1 MLPDIPRELAVHPGP
16 FASVYLDVSRDH
28 QGAPREVRLRWE
40 ELARQ
45 LHGQGADPA
54 TVDAVGEAMAEP
66 TGRPGSTGRAV
77 FAAGGRVLLEAEFPG
92 PPRRELARWSLLPH
106 LMPLLTQLPELVPH
120 VVVVLDR
127 KEARVRGID
136 RAGREVLSED
146 QHGTEY
152 PVHKVRGGGSAHLGM
167 QRRIEEV
174 HKDNAKSFAAD
185 IDQAVSR
192 LHAELVVLTGDVQ
205 ARTIV
210 LDALGERSRAIAVQ
224 VSGPGPDDTTTD
236 EDIDE
241 QVGTLAAERAA
252 EHTRRAVETFERER
266 GRGAGL
272 AVTGL
277 GPVIHALQRNQAAT
291 VLLRDDP
298 SSDLLVWVGPEPAQ
312 LALTESDLRGI
323 DAPVLGQ
330 DRADAALVRAIA
342 GTGSEL
348 VLLPHPEA
356 GSDPRRAG
364 SVAGGAKIDQQPEL
378 SDGVGAVLRFSSG
391 VASR

>member
-45 LHGQGADPA
+45 LHGQGADSA
-54 TVDAVGEAMAEP
+54 TVDAVNEAMAEP
-66 TGRPGSTGRAV
+66 TGRPGPTGRAM
-77 FAAGGRVLLEAEFPG
+77 FAAGGRVLLHAEFPG

-106 LMPLLTQLPELVPH
+106 LMPLLAQLPESVPH

-127 KEARVRGID
+127 TEARVRGRD

-146 QHGTEY
+146 EHGTEH

-185 IDQAVSR
+185 IDKSVSR

-205 ARTIV
+205 ARTMV

-224 VSGPGPDDTTTD
+224 VPGPGPDDTTTAD
-236 EDIDE
+236 GDIDE
-241 QVGTLAAERAA
+241 QVRALAAERAA

-266 GRGAGL
+266 GRGTGL

-277 GPVIHALQRNQAAT
+277 ARVIHALQRNQAAT

-323 DAPVLGQ
+323 YTPVLGQ
-330 DRADAALVRAIA
+330 DRGDAA
-342 GTGSEL
+342 
-348 VLLPHPEA
+348 
-356 GSDPRRAG
+356 
-364 SVAGGAKIDQQPEL
+364 
-378 SDGVGAVLRFSSG
+378 
-391 VASR
+391 